1 MRIFNLLNENIESI
15 ITKEEDTDTL
25 NYWFRS
31 FNYDTL
37 RFEVKNKLDFDEFKL
52 AKREYENDTLI
63 ISKYSDKF
71 ELGDQFSLKSTIP
84 IIDLDNSKIT
94 IINKDSTLIP
104 FTTEFN
110 NHKIDFDF
118 EILPSDRYSIEIMPN
133 AIIDFFDNTNDTL
146 NYSFTTKKRS
156 DYGNLYLNLSGI
168 SYDKLIVELLN
179 LKGEIIRS
187 RSMYF

>member
-1 MRIFNLLNENIESI
+1 MKINLLNENIESI

-31 FNYDTL
+31 FDYDTL

-71 ELGDQFSLKSTIP
+71 ELGDQFSLKTTIP

-94 IINKDSTLIP
+94 II
-104 FTTEFN
+104 
-110 NHKIDFDF
+110 
-118 EILPSDRYSIEIMPN
+118 R
-133 AIIDFFDNTNDTL
+133 
-146 NYSFTTKKRS
+146 
-156 DYGNLYLNLSGI
+156 
-168 SYDKLIVELLN
+168 
-179 LKGEIIRS
+179 
-187 RSMYF
+187 